1 MNFRKLILDITVA
14 ALLCFQVNASEPETD
29 KVRLSKEVKA
39 IEDKCDREGGCTK
52 QDLKELQEKK
62 STLESLTETFKF
74 GVAIGFE
81 NYKSSY
87 ISEVETV
94 GEDRIVRIVDSQ
106 NQKPSI
112 WLETHYLWDGW
123 ASKRGFTHSAPGFY
137 VGTRLLGPD
146 SGVFEAFSLGVMWS
160 FKRTRIGNVPPPGQI
175 AESINIGFGP
185 VWHKTKVLASG
196 IKEGEPL
203 PASYNDVKLDS
214 RDEVSWMLMIS
225 AGF

>member
-1 MNFRKLILDITVA
+1 MNYKKTILINAIA
-14 ALLCFQVNASEPETD
+14 ISLCFHVNAAELESD
-29 KVRLSKEVKA
+29 KTRLSKDIKT
-39 IEDKCDREGGCTK
+39 IENKCDTDGGCTK
-52 QDLKELQEKK
+52 QDVKELQEKK
-62 STLESLTETFKF
+62 STLDSLTETFKF

-94 GEDRIVRIVDSQ
+94 GDERVVRIVDSQ
-106 NQKPSI
+106 DQKPSV
-112 WLETHYLWDGW
+112 WLETHYIWDGW
-123 ASKRGFTHSAPGFY
+123 ASKKGFTHSAPGFY
-137 VGTRLLGPD
+137 VGARLLGPD
-146 SGVFEAFSLGVMWS
+146 SDVFEAFSLGVMWS
-160 FKRTRIGNVPPPGQI
+160 FKRTAIGNVPPAGQI

-196 IKEGEPL
+196 ITEGEPL
-203 PASYNDVKLDS
+203 PSNYNDVKLNN